1 MSNIAFT
8 GHRPNKLGSYNPMH
22 PSRVLLRE
30 EIWGKVKSI
39 SSGEMHF
46 ITGGA
51 LGVDQ
56 DAAMIAYQNW
66 IPFTVAAP
74 CLNQEKKWTLE
85 SQTSYRKM
93 CSLAAK
99 VVYVTQQEYTMT
111 CMQERNKWMVD
122 NCDLLVAVW
131 DGTKG
136 GTQNCIRY
144 AVSVGKSI
152 HHIRPDKPFTK
163 T

>member
-1 MSNIAFT
+1 MSSIAFT
-8 GHRPNKLGSYNPMH
+8 GHRPSKLGSYDPMH
-22 PSRVLLRE
+22 PSRVMLRKAMWE
-30 EIWGKVKSI
+30 KIKSI
-39 SSGEMHF
+39 SSGEMNF

-56 DAAMIAYQNW
+56 DAARIAYANQ
-66 IPFTVAAP
+66 IPFTVASP
-74 CLNQEKKWTLE
+74 CLNQECKWPLE
-85 SQTSYRKM
+85 SQINYRKM
-93 CSLAAK
+93 LSLANK
-99 VVYVTQQEYTMT
+99 VVYVTQQEYTST

-136 GTQNCIRY
+136 GTYNCIRY
-144 AVSVGKSI
+144 AESVKKPI
-152 HHIRPDKPFTK
+152 HYLKLPLTK

>member
-8 GHRPNKLGSYNPMH
+8 GHRPNKLGSYDPMH
-22 PSRVLLRE
+22 PSRVLLRKA
-30 EIWGKVKSI
+30 IWDKVKSI

-56 DAAMIAYQNW
+56 DAARIAYQNQ

-74 CLNQEKKWTLE
+74 CLNQEKMWPLE
-85 SQTSYRKM
+85 SQTSYKKM
-93 CSLAAK
+93 LSLAAR
-99 VVYVTQQEYTMT
+99 VVYVTQQEYTMA

-122 NCDLLVAVW
+122 NCDILVAVW

-136 GTQNCIRY
+136 GTANCIRY
-144 AVSVGKSI
+144 AESVKKPI
-152 HHIRPDKPFTK
+152 HYLKLPLTK
-163 T
+163 TE